1 MGIISEEGFTMNDVD
16 KLIELVMRNDITFE
30 EAMELIEA
38 LEDER
43 ESSRD
48 EQEVVGSSGSTR
60 NIA

>member
-1 MGIISEEGFTMNDVD
+1 MNDVD